1 MKDGVIPVLVVAVLL
16 AFADDVALYEDGTF
30 VPRLDVPT
38 MERLVRNP
46 VLFSVRSY
54 RIEGARKALVEQL
67 AKDLRASSRVP
78 RNSRVSSVLTAVGPL
93 ISRVRSL
100 PESTR
105 KTRRL
110 GEVTLNVR
118 AALLNAT
125 EPDRLLFEALPQ
137 ALGFPPVDAVSV
149 GRAGNTYRQIVTG
162 TISALDELEAAYAGM
177 LGEFVDVISHDLGVS
192 RAALRSELQQRFGRL
207 RTSVSDRTLIP
218 IVSAM
223 TDGHLSDDEWP
234 GYLAMIVHG
243 RTAEVWTDAD
253 LAAAKVRLAELL
265 ASVRRLESFPDTV
278 PDDKRVIR
286 VSVTA
291 PNGADEHRVIW
302 LERQQQADLDALTE
316 DVVRQARGLLGQSG
330 AESLLAALTLAVLGV
345 PDTDD
350 RVAVDAANGEEVQ

>member
-1 MKDGVIPVLVVAVLL
+1 
-16 AFADDVALYEDGTF
+16 
-30 VPRLDVPT
+30 
-38 MERLVRNP
+38 
-46 VLFSVRSY
+46 
-54 RIEGARKALVEQL
+54 
-67 AKDLRASSRVP
+67 
-78 RNSRVSSVLTAVGPL
+78 L

-125 EPDRLLFEALPQ
+125 EPDRLLFEALPK
-137 ALGFPPVDAVSV
+137 ALGFPVVDAVSV

-162 TISALDELEAAYAGM
+162 TMTALDDLEAAYTGM
-177 LGEFVDVISHDLGVS
+177 LAEFVDVVSHDLGVS
-192 RAALRSELQQRFGRL
+192 RATLRTELQRRFGRL
-207 RTSVSDRTLIP
+207 RTTVSDRTLIP
-218 IVSAM
+218 IVSAL
-223 TDGHLSDDEWP
+223 TDEHLPDDEWP

-243 RTAEVWTDAD
+243 RTAEVWTDSD

-265 ASVRRLESFPDTV
+265 ASVRRLESFPETV

-302 LERQQQADLDALTE
+302 LERDQQAALDALTD
-316 DVVRQARGLLGQSG
+316 DVLRQALGRLGESG

-345 PDTDD
+345 PDTIDQ
-350 RVAVDAANGEEVQ
+350 VADDAANGEEVQ